1 MRFARR
7 RGGRLPAPR
16 RFRPL
21 NPLHRLVIGLLLI
34 VVGVADVF
42 AETRFPIPSSLKE
55 LSKPGIRLDAP
66 VHMTADTLSYDEE
79 TGVAVA
85 EGNVEMTFGT
95 RTMRADRVRYDS
107 TTGEAD
113 LSGKVR
119 YKDADEEF
127 AFDRITINL
136 DSETGILYNGTIRIS
151 TSNYQIASRKIE
163 KTGKSSFLIEKGML
177 TTCPCDPEPDWKFE
191 VRRAQVT
198 LDKYA
203 VGKDITFRIRGVP
216 VLWLPWG
223 AFPVKMTR
231 QSGLLLPN
239 FSSNRSR
246 GYTLQVPYYQVIN
259 RWSDAT
265 LTLDAMSRRGY
276 RPEVEYRFVL
286 NPESLGAVRA
296 TMFRDRVEDRSRGRY
311 YGENVF
317 RSGPFTANANLEV
330 PTDPRYYLDMVD
342 NTALVWARYARSEG
356 FASVTGAHSEHAL
369 SIVWNKDLQENP
381 GPDNTAQRV
390 PEYTMTVLPVGIPTV
405 GVDLSGEVSAT
416 RFQRRDGFDEL
427 RARGF
432 GEVSRAIPL
441 YRSFTLVPYLF
452 ADVLGTR
459 FEPSTA
465 NGPSDHGRFVP
476 GGGATLSADARKDIP
491 GVALVHSAGVSAGF
505 RYVPKIHQDDLP
517 ITDRWSRLAPQS
529 QFLFTLSQRLLGVKD
544 GAAPK
549 EFLSFHIEWA
559 YDLGGSEPSGSPY
572 VDPLAPFVRALRDQI
587 DTGAGRP
594 PKQNNAPSDVYAKV
608 GLNPFERWRF
618 QGEALFDPVETSF
631 TVGAVSGEYRKDD
644 DHRILAEYRLSRDL
658 AEDVRGSFAWYLLRW
673 LRVQAQVDYSLRN
686 GYLSEGGVGVSV
698 YPRSDC
704 WNVGFTVDRKTQPD
718 DTSVKL
724 TFGLKGIG
732 SVGN

>member
-1 MRFARR
+1 M
-7 RGGRLPAPR
+7 
-16 RFRPL
+16 
-21 NPLHRLVIGLLLI
+21 NPLRCLVIALLLI
-34 VVGVADVF
+34 AGGLAEVA
-42 AETRFPIPSSLKE
+42 AEVRFPIPPALKE
-55 LSKPGIRLDAP
+55 LTKPGARLDAP
-66 VHMTADTLSYDEE
+66 VHMTADTISYNEE
-79 TGVAVA
+79 TGVALA

-95 RTMRADRVRYDS
+95 RTMRADRLRYDS

-113 LSGKVR
+113 LAGKVR

-127 AFDRITINL
+127 AFDRITINI
-136 DSETGILYNGTIRIS
+136 DSEKGVLYNGTIRIS
-151 TSNYQIASRKIE
+151 SSNYQIASQKIE
-163 KTGKSSFLIEKGML
+163 KTGKTTFLIEKGML

-191 VRRAQVT
+191 VRRGKVT

-265 LTLDAMSRRGY
+265 VTLDAMSRRGY
-276 RPEVEYRFVL
+276 RPEVEYRYVL
-286 NPESLGAVRA
+286 NPESAGAVRA
-296 TMFRDRVEDRSRGRY
+296 TVFRDRVEGGIRGRY

-317 RSGPFTANANLEV
+317 RSGPFTANATLEV
-330 PTDPRYYLDMVD
+330 PTDPRYYLDLVD
-342 NTALVWARYARSEG
+342 NSALLAARFARSEG
-356 FASVTGAHSEHAL
+356 FVSATGGQSEHAL
-369 SIVWNKDLQENP
+369 SALWNKDLQENP

-390 PEYTMTVLPVGIPTV
+390 PEYTMTLLPAEIPVAGI
-405 GVDLSGEVSAT
+405 DLSGDISAT
-416 RFQRRDGFDEL
+416 RFQRRDGYDEL

-459 FEPSTA
+459 FEPSPGE
-465 NGPSDHGRFVP
+465 GPSDNGRFVP
-476 GGGATLSADARKDIP
+476 GGGATLSADARKDIQ
-491 GVALVHSAGVSAGF
+491 GSALIHSAGVSAGF
-505 RYVPKIHQDDLP
+505 RYIPKIRQDNLP
-517 ITDRWSRLAPQS
+517 IIDRWSRLAPQS
-529 QFLFTLSQRLLGVKD
+529 QFLFTFSQRFLGVRD
-544 GAAPK
+544 AAAPK
-549 EFLSFHIEWA
+549 EFLSFHMEWA
-559 YDLGGSEPSGSPY
+559 YDLGGNEPSGSPY
-572 VDPLAPFVRALRDQI
+572 VDPLAPYVRALRDQV
-587 DTGAGRP
+587 DTGAGRSQG
-594 PKQNNAPSDVYAKV
+594 KNNASSDIYAKV
-608 GLNPFERWRF
+608 GVNPIDRWRF
-618 QGEALFDPVETSF
+618 QGEALFDPVETTF
-631 TVGAVSGEYRKDD
+631 TVGAVSGEYKRDE
-644 DHRILAEYRLSRDL
+644 DHRLLVEYRLSRDL
-658 AEDVRGSFAWYLLRW
+658 AEDVRGTFAWRLLRW
-673 LRVQAQVDYSLRN
+673 LRLKAQGGYSLRN
-686 GYLSEGGVGVSV
+686 GYLSEGAVGVSL

-718 DTSVKL
+718 DTTVKL

>member
-1 MRFARR
+1 
-7 RGGRLPAPR
+7 LT
-16 RFRPL
+16 PL
-21 NPLHRLVIGLLLI
+21 QRLVIGLLLI
-34 VVGVADVF
+34 AGGVSDVS
-42 AETRFPIPSSLKE
+42 AAARFPLPSAMKDF
-55 LSKPGIRLDAP
+55 SKPGIRLDAP
-66 VHMTADTLSYDEE
+66 VNMTADTLSYDEE

-85 EGNVEMTFGT
+85 EGNVELVFGT

-119 YKDADEEF
+119 YKDAEEEF

-136 DSETGILYNGTIRIS
+136 DSETGVLYNGTIRIS
-151 TSNYQIASRKIE
+151 SSNYLISSREIE
-163 KTGKSSFLIEKGML
+163 KTGKSTFRIEKGMI

-191 VRRAQVT
+191 VRRARVA
-198 LDKYA
+198 LDQYA
-203 VGKDITFRIRGVP
+203 VGRDITFRIRGVP

-231 QSGLLLPN
+231 QSGLLFPN

-265 LTLDAMSRRGY
+265 VTLDAMSRRGY
-276 RPEVEYRFVL
+276 RPEAEYRFVL
-286 NPESLGAVRA
+286 NPESEGAVHA
-296 TMFRDRVEDRSRGRY
+296 TMFRDRVEGRSRGRY

-317 RSGPFTANANLEV
+317 RSGPFTANGILEV
-330 PTDPRYYLDMVD
+330 PTDPRYYVDLVD
-342 NTALVWARYARSEG
+342 NNALQAARFARSEG
-356 FASVTGAHSEHAL
+356 FISSTGVHSEHAL
-369 SIVWNKDLQENP
+369 SILWNKDLQEIP
-381 GPDNTAQRV
+381 GPDNTAQRI
-390 PEYTMTVLPVGIPTV
+390 PEYTMTLLPEKIPLTGI
-405 GVDLSGEVSAT
+405 DLSGEISAT
-416 RFQRRDGFDEL
+416 RFQRRNGFDEL
-427 RARGF
+427 RARAF

-452 ADVLGTR
+452 TDVLGTR
-459 FEPSTA
+459 FEPSPADGT
-465 NGPSDHGRFVP
+465 SDHGRVVP

-491 GVALVHSAGVSAGF
+491 ERALVHSAGVSAGF

-529 QFLFTLSQRLLGVKD
+529 QFLFTLSQRLLGVED
-544 GAAPK
+544 SAAPK

-559 YDLGGSEPSGSPY
+559 YDLGGSEPSKSPY
-572 VDPLAPFVRALRDQI
+572 VDPLAPYVRALRDQV

-594 PKQNNAPSDVYAKV
+594 PDKNNAPSDIYAKV
-608 GLNPFERWRF
+608 GLNPIERWRF
-618 QGEALFDPVETSF
+618 QGEALFDPVENSF
-631 TVGAVSGEYRKDD
+631 TIGAVSGEYKKDE
-644 DHRILAEYRLSRDL
+644 DHRVLAEYRLSRGL
-658 AEDVRGSFAWYLLRW
+658 AADVRGTFAWKLLRW
-673 LRVQAQVDYSLRN
+673 LRLQGQADYSLRN

-704 WNVGFTVDRKTQPD
+704 WHVGFTVDRKTQPD
-718 DTSVKL
+718 DTSVRL

>member
-1 MRFARR
+1 MN
-7 RGGRLPAPR
+7 RLR
-16 RFRPL
+16 L
-21 NPLHRLVIGLLLI
+21 LVIGLLL
-34 VVGVADVF
+34 VVAGVADVS
-42 AETRFPIPSSLKE
+42 AEVRLPLPSALKD

-79 TGVAVA
+79 TGIAVA
-85 EGNVEMTFGT
+85 EGNVELAFGT

-127 AFDRITINL
+127 SFDRITINL
-136 DSETGILYNGTIRIS
+136 DSETGVLYNGTIRIS
-151 TSNYQIASRKIE
+151 SSNYLIASRKIE

-198 LDKYA
+198 LDRYA
-203 VGKDITFRIRGVP
+203 IAKDITFRIRGVP

-239 FSSNRSR
+239 FSTNRSR
-246 GYTLQVPYYQVIN
+246 GYTLQVPYYHVIN

-276 RPEVEYRFVL
+276 RPEAEYRFVL
-286 NPESLGAVRA
+286 NPESEGALRA
-296 TMFRDRVEDRSRGRY
+296 TMFRDRADNRNRARY

-317 RSGPFTANANLEV
+317 RSGPFTANAILDV
-330 PTDPRYYLDMVD
+330 PKDSRYYLDLVD
-342 NTALVWARYARSEG
+342 NNALLAARHARSEG
-356 FASVTGAHSEHAL
+356 FAAATGAHSEHAV
-369 SIVWNKDLQENP
+369 SILWNKDLQELP

-390 PEYTMTVLPVGIPTV
+390 PEYTMTLLPAGIPFT
-405 GVDLSGEVSAT
+405 GVDLSGEISAT
-416 RFQRRDGFDEL
+416 RFQRRDAFDEV

-432 GEVSRAIPL
+432 GEASRAIPL
-441 YRSFTLVPYLF
+441 YRSFTLVPYFF
-452 ADVLGTR
+452 ADMLGSR
-459 FEPSTA
+459 FERSPE
-465 NGPSDHGRFVP
+465 GPSDAGRFVP
-476 GGGATLSADARKDIP
+476 GGGATLSADARRDFP
-491 GVALVHSAGVSAGF
+491 ARALVHTAGVSAGY
-505 RYVPKIHQDDLP
+505 RYVPKIRQDDLP
-517 ITDRWSRLAPQS
+517 VTDRWSRLAPQS

-559 YDLGGSEPSGSPY
+559 YDLGGKEPSGSPY
-572 VDPLAPFVRALRDQI
+572 VDPLAPYVRALRDQI

-594 PKQNNAPSDVYAKV
+594 PKKNNAPSDIYAKV
-608 GLNPFERWRF
+608 GVIPIERWQF
-618 QGEALFDPVETSF
+618 QGEALFDPVENSF
-631 TVGAVSGEYRKDD
+631 TVGAVGGEYKKDD
-644 DHRILAEYRLSRDL
+644 DHRVLAEYRISRDL
-658 AEDVRGSFAWYLLRW
+658 AEDLRGAFTWRLLHW
-673 LRVQAQVDYSLRN
+673 LRLQAQANYSVRN
-686 GYLSEGGVGVSV
+686 GFLSEGAVGMSV
-698 YPRSDC
+698 FPRSDC
-704 WNVGFTVDRKTQPD
+704 WNVGFTVQRKTQPD
-718 DTSVKL
+718 DTSVRL
-724 TFGLKGIG
+724 SFGLKGIG

>member
-1 MRFARR
+1 
-7 RGGRLPAPR
+7 
-16 RFRPL
+16 L
-21 NPLHRLVIGLLLI
+21 NPLRRLIIGLLLI
-34 VVGVADVF
+34 VVGIADVS
-42 AETRFPIPSSLKE
+42 AEMRFPIPSTLKD
-55 LSKPGIRLDAP
+55 LSKPGTRLDAP
-66 VHMTADTLSYDEE
+66 VHMTADTLSYDED

-85 EGNVEMTFGT
+85 EGNVELAFGT

-113 LSGKVR
+113 LTGKVR
-119 YKDADEEF
+119 YKDTGEEF

-136 DSETGILYNGTIRIS
+136 NAETGVLYNGTIRIS
-151 TSNYQIASRKIE
+151 SSDYQIASEKIE
-163 KTGKSSFLIEKGML
+163 KTGKNTFLIEKGTL

-191 VRRAQVT
+191 VRRAKVT

-216 VLWLPWG
+216 VLWVPWG
-223 AFPVKMTR
+223 AFPVKLTR

-276 RPEVEYRFVL
+276 RPELEYRFSL
-286 NPESLGAVRA
+286 NPQSMGTVRA
-296 TMFRDRVEDRSRGRY
+296 TNFQDRVEDKSRGRY
-311 YGENVF
+311 YGENIF
-317 RSGPFTANANLEV
+317 RSGPFTANAVLEV
-330 PTDPRYYLDMVD
+330 PTDPTYYLDLVD
-342 NTALVWARYARSEG
+342 NNALVRARYARSEG
-356 FASVTGAHSEHAL
+356 FASVTGAQSEHAL
-369 SIVWNKDLQENP
+369 SIVWNKDLQETP

-405 GVDLSGEVSAT
+405 GADLSGEVSAT
-416 RFQRRDGFDEL
+416 RFQRKDGYDEL

-459 FEPSTA
+459 FEQSPA
-465 NGPSDHGRFVP
+465 NDPSDHGRFVP
-476 GGGATLSADARKDIP
+476 GGGATLSADVRKDIP
-491 GVALVHSAGVSAGF
+491 ERGLVHSAGVSTGF
-505 RYVPKIHQDDLP
+505 RYVPKVNQDDLP

-529 QFLFTLSQRLLGVKD
+529 QFLFTLSQRLLGMKE

-549 EFLSFHIEWA
+549 EYLSFHIEWA

-572 VDPLAPFVRALRDQI
+572 VDPLAPYVRALRDQV

-594 PKQNNAPSDVYAKV
+594 PRTYSAPSDIYAKV
-608 GLNPFERWRF
+608 GMNPIERWRF

-631 TVGAVSGEYRKDD
+631 TVGAVSAEYKKDED
-644 DHRILAEYRLSRDL
+644 QRFLVEYRLTRDL
-658 AEDVRGSFAWYLLRW
+658 AEDVRGSFVWPLVRW
-673 LRVQAQVDYSLRN
+673 LHVKGQTSYSLRN

-718 DTSVKL
+718 DTSVRL

>member
-1 MRFARR
+1 V
-7 RGGRLPAPR
+7 
-16 RFRPL
+16 
-21 NPLHRLVIGLLLI
+21 NPLRRLVIGLLLI
-34 VVGVADVF
+34 VVGVADAS

-66 VHMTADTLSYDEE
+66 VHMTADTLSFDEE

-151 TSNYQIASRKIE
+151 SSNYQIASQRIE
-163 KTGKSSFLIEKGML
+163 KTGKSSFLLEKMML

-203 VGKDITFRIRGVP
+203 VGKDITFHVWGVP

-223 AFPVKMTR
+223 AFPVKLTR
-231 QSGLLLPN
+231 QSGLLFPN
-239 FSSNRSR
+239 FSSNQSK
-246 GYTLQVPYYQVIN
+246 GYALQLPYYQVIN

-265 LTLDAMSRRGY
+265 VTLDAMSRRGY
-276 RPEVEYRFVL
+276 RPEVEYRSVL
-286 NPESLGAVRA
+286 NTESEGAVRA
-296 TMFRDRVEDRSRGRY
+296 TMFRDRVENRNRGRY

-317 RSGPFTANANLEV
+317 RSGPFTANAILEV
-330 PTDPRYYLDMVD
+330 PTDPRYYLDLVD
-342 NTALVWARYARSEG
+342 NTALRAARYARSEG
-356 FASVTGAHSEHAL
+356 FASVTGAQSEHAL
-369 SIVWNKDLQENP
+369 SIVWNKDLQEIP

-405 GVDLSGEVSAT
+405 GVDLSGEISAT

-452 ADVLGTR
+452 MDVLGAR
-459 FEPSTA
+459 FDSSPAE
-465 NGPSDHGRFVP
+465 GPSDHGRFVP

-491 GVALVHSAGVSAGF
+491 GRALVHSAGVSAGF

-572 VDPLAPFVRALRDQI
+572 VDPLAPYVRALREQI

-594 PKQNNAPSDVYAKV
+594 PKRNNAPSDVYATV

-618 QGEALFDPVETSF
+618 QGEALFDPVGNSF
-631 TVGAVSGEYRKDD
+631 TVGAVSGEYKKDND
-644 DHRILAEYRLSRDL
+644 YQVRAEYRLSRDL

-673 LRVQAQVDYSLRN
+673 LRIQAQMDYSLRN

-698 YPRSDC
+698 SPRSDC
-704 WNVGFTVDRKTQPD
+704 WNVGVTVDRKTQPD

>member
-1 MRFARR
+1 MN
-7 RGGRLPAPR
+7 RLRA
-16 RFRPL
+16 
-21 NPLHRLVIGLLLI
+21 LVVGLLL
-34 VVGVADVF
+34 VVGGVTDVS
-42 AETRFPIPSSLKE
+42 AEARVPIPPVLRE

-79 TGVAVA
+79 TGVALA
-85 EGNVEMTFGT
+85 EGNVEMIFGT
-95 RTMRADRVRYDS
+95 RTMRADRIRYDS

-113 LSGKVR
+113 LTGKVR

-136 DSETGILYNGTIRIS
+136 DSEKGVLYNGTIRIS
-151 TSNYQIASRKIE
+151 SSNYLISSEKIE

-191 VRRAQVT
+191 VRRAEVT

-239 FSSNRSR
+239 FSANKSK

-265 LTLDAMSRRGY
+265 LTLDAMSHRGY
-276 RPEVEYRFVL
+276 RPEIEYRFVL
-286 NPESLGAVRA
+286 NPKSEGAIRA
-296 TMFRDRVEDRSRGRY
+296 TMFHDRVLDEARGRF

-317 RSGPFTANANLEV
+317 LSGPFTANAVLEV
-330 PTDPRYYLDMVD
+330 PTDPNYYLDLVD
-342 NTALVWARYARSEG
+342 NTALVDARFARSEG
-356 FASVTGAHSEHAL
+356 FASVTGAQSEHAL
-369 SIVWNKDLQENP
+369 SIVWNKDLQGTP
-381 GPDNTAQRV
+381 GPDNTTQRV
-390 PEYTMTVLPVGIPTV
+390 PEYTMTLLPAGIPV
-405 GVDLSGEVSAT
+405 AGIDLTGQISAT
-416 RFQRRDGFDEL
+416 RFQHGDGNDEY
-427 RARGF
+427 RARGY

-441 YRSFTLVPYLF
+441 YRSFTIVPYLF

-459 FEPSTA
+459 FEPSP
-465 NGPSDHGRFVP
+465 GDGRSDRGRFVP
-476 GGGATLSADARKDIP
+476 GGGATLSADARKNIP
-491 GVALVHSAGVSAGF
+491 GKPLVHSVGVTTGF
-505 RYVPKIHQDDLP
+505 RYVPKVNQDDLP

-529 QFLFTLSQRLLGVKD
+529 QFLFTLSQRVLGVKE
-544 GAAPK
+544 GGAPK
-549 EFLSFHIEWA
+549 EFLAFHIEWA
-559 YDLGGSEPSGSPY
+559 YDLGGSEKSGSPY
-572 VDPLAPFVRALRDQI
+572 VDPLAPYARALRDQI

-594 PKQNNAPSDVYAKV
+594 PEKNNAPSDIYATIGV
-608 GLNPFERWRF
+608 NPIERWRF
-618 QGEALFDPVETSF
+618 HGETLYDPVKSSF
-631 TVGAVSGEYRKDD
+631 TVGAVSGEYKKDD
-644 DHRILAEYRLSRDL
+644 DHRLLLEYRISRDL
-658 AEDVRGSFAWYLLRW
+658 AEDVRGTFAWRLLRW
-673 LRVQAQVDYSLRN
+673 LRLQALASYSLMN

-698 YPRSDC
+698 YPPSDC
-704 WNVGFTVDRKTQPD
+704 WNVGFTIDRKTQPE

-732 SVGN
+732 SGGF

>member
-1 MRFARR
+1 VNRLRR
-7 RGGRLPAPR
+7 V
-16 RFRPL
+16 
-21 NPLHRLVIGLLLI
+21 VIGLLLI
-34 VVGVADVF
+34 VAGVADVS
-42 AETRFPIPSSLKE
+42 AEVRLPLPSAMKD

-85 EGNVEMTFGT
+85 EGNVELAFGT
-95 RTMRADRVRYDS
+95 RSMRADRIRYDS
-107 TTGEAD
+107 ATGEAD

-136 DSETGILYNGTIRIS
+136 DSETGVLYNGTIRIS
-151 TSNYQIASRKIE
+151 SSNYLIESRKIE

-191 VRRAQVT
+191 MRRARVT
-198 LDKYA
+198 LDQYA
-203 VGKDITFRIRGVP
+203 IGKDITFRIRGVP

-223 AFPVKMTR
+223 VFPVKLTR

-265 LTLDAMSRRGY
+265 VTLDAMSRRGY
-276 RPEVEYRFVL
+276 RPEAEYRFIL
-286 NPESLGAVRA
+286 NPESEGSLRA
-296 TMFRDRVEDRSRGRY
+296 TYFRDRVEQQNRGRF

-317 RSGPFTANANLEV
+317 RSGPFTANAILEV
-330 PTDPRYYLDMVD
+330 PTDPRYYLDLVD
-342 NTALVWARYARSEG
+342 LDELRSARHARSEG
-356 FASVTGAHSEHAL
+356 FVSATGANSEHAV
-369 SIVWNKDLQENP
+369 SILWNKDLQEIP

-390 PEYTMTVLPVGIPTV
+390 PEYTMTLLPSGIPIA
-405 GVDLSGEVSAT
+405 GVDLSGEISAS
-416 RFQRRDGFDEL
+416 RFQRRDGFDEA

-459 FEPSTA
+459 FERSPV
-465 NGPSDHGRFVP
+465 GPSDRGRFVP
-476 GGGATLSADARKDIP
+476 GGGATLSADARGDFP
-491 GVALVHSAGVSAGF
+491 GRALVHTAGVSAGY
-505 RYVPKIHQDDLP
+505 RYVPKIRQDDLP
-517 ITDRWSRLAPQS
+517 STDRWSRLAPQS

-559 YDLGGSEPSGSPY
+559 YDLGGKEPSGSPY
-572 VDPLAPFVRALRDQI
+572 VDPLAPYVRALRDQI
-587 DTGAGRP
+587 DTGTGSP
-594 PKQNNAPSDVYAKV
+594 PKKNDAPSDVYAKV
-608 GLNPFERWRF
+608 ALTPIERWRF
-618 QGEALFDPVETSF
+618 QGEALFDPAENTF
-631 TVGAVSGEYRKDD
+631 TVGAVSGEYKKDE
-644 DHRILAEYRLSRDL
+644 DHRVIAEYRLSRDL
-658 AEDVRGSFAWYLLRW
+658 AEDVRGTFAWRLLHW
-673 LRVQAQVDYSLRN
+673 LRLQAQANYSMRN
-686 GYLSEGGVGVSV
+686 GYLSEGAVGMSV
-698 YPRSDC
+698 FPRSDC
-704 WNVGFTVDRKTQPD
+704 WNIGFTVERKTQPD

-724 TFGLKGIG
+724 SFGLKGIG